1 MNGFQRFLKQVTR
14 SLREALTE
22 NIGLKAL
29 ALAVALGLAAY
40 TRGQLERT
48 QRTIPVGVVMRLPN
62 DQRRRELMTP
72 MPANVDVTILGTTRS
87 IDRLIQTGIPPV
99 ELDLRDGSGESVV
112 FERSLF
118 SLPPDIELKFVD
130 PPSINLEWQ
139 DVVERTIPIQAA
151 RAGQPAKG
159 YEVKGLEVEPKEIGV
174 KGPASLVEVMQFAR
188 LAAFDV
194 NGLTEGVYRRRLSID
209 DPPSRVRYLGSKSAN
224 VTVVI
229 ARRQT
234 EVKFDRRPVEV
245 VGPAHARAVPNA
257 VDVTVSGPPEVVSA
271 LRAEQIVPRVDLA
284 GAGVDLHG
292 DSHGSVTLKLKVELG
307 GAEAECQPPTV
318 TVRW

>member
-1 MNGFQRFLKQVTR
+1 VNGLQRFVKQVTR
-14 SLREALTE
+14 TFREALTE
-22 NIGLKAL
+22 NIGLKVL
-29 ALAVALGLAAY
+29 ALTVALGLAAY
-40 TRGQLERT
+40 ARGQLDRT
-48 QRTIPVGVVMRLPN
+48 QRTIPVGVVLRLPG

-87 IDRLIQTGIPPV
+87 IDRLIQTGISPV
-99 ELDLRDGSGESVV
+99 ELDLR
-112 FERSLF
+112 ERTLF
-118 SLPPDIELKFVD
+118 SLPPDVELKFVD

-159 YEVKGLEVEPKEIGV
+159 YEVKGLLEVEPKEIGV

-209 DPPSRVRYLGSKSAN
+209 DPPTRVRYLGSKSAN
-224 VTVVI
+224 VTIVI

-234 EVKFDRRPVEV
+234 EVKFDRRPVEI
-245 VGPAHARAVPNA
+245 VGPAHAKAVPSA
-257 VDVTVSGPPEVVSA
+257 VDVTVSGPPEVVSG
-271 LRAEQIVPRVDLA
+271 LRPEQIVPRVDLT
-284 GAGVDLHG
+284 GGGVDTHG
-292 DSHGSVTLKLKVELG
+292 DTHGSVTLKLKVELG